1 MKIEFSVEDNQML
14 YDVLDGMF
22 VSLLRHELKNS
33 TEFLESVR
41 QHPDDVKQY
50 KKNIK
55 ACKVLLEYYGGL
67 NE

>member
-1 MKIEFSVEDNQML
+1 MKIEFSFEDNQML

-22 VSLLRHELKNS
+22 VSLLKHELKS
-33 TEFLESVR
+33 SEEFIR
-41 QHPDDVKQY
+41 DNPWHPDDVKQY

-67 NE
+67 ND

>member
-22 VSLLRHELKNS
+22 VSLLRNELKNS
-33 TEFLESVR
+33 EEFLQTVQ

-55 ACKVLLEYYGGL
+55 ACKVLLKYYGG
-67 NE
+67 

>member
-1 MKIEFSVEDNQML
+1 MKIEFSIEDNQML

-22 VSLLRHELKNS
+22 VSLLRNELKNS
-33 TEFLESVR
+33 EEFLQTVQ

-55 ACKVLLEYYGGL
+55 ACKILLKYYGGL
-67 NE
+67 DD